1 MKKIDIGYVYLLSNP
16 AMPGMVKIGFT
27 CGETE
32 KRVAELSSS
41 TSVPLP
47 FVMEYEVFT
56 ENPQKYEVMIH
67 EKLKKYRVSTFREF
81 FNIDTNDAI
90 KFINKTIYGTEKE
103 FDATIKGIKELTRL
117 TKKYPNRFKNKE
129 NFDIEKLKIVLDGV

>member
-47 FVMEYEVFT
+47 FVMEYEVFV
-56 ENPQKYEVMIH
+56 ESPQKYEVMIH
-67 EKLKKYRVSTFREF
+67 AKLKKYRVSACREF
-81 FNIDTNDAI
+81 FNIDANDAI
-90 KFINKTIYGTEKE
+90 KCINKTIYGTEKE
-103 FDATIKGIKELTRL
+103 LDATIKGIKELIRL
-117 TKKYPNRFKNKE
+117 AEKYPNRFKNKT
-129 NFDIEKLKIVLDGV
+129 NFDIEELKVVSD